1 VATANPSFNLHH
13 QAMSSLQ
20 RIHQICLA
28 LQGMQVIASS
38 FVLTMGYITAS
49 KGISAGF
56 QLYAALLYSFV
67 AVFAHVVVYYV
78 LVAVSQ
84 NVRSAHAANP
94 SSVDAWL
101 VGATRRLANGVLPF
115 LVLHIAALLAV
126 MVFAS
131 TAAASH
137 SLHRGHNAVAWLT
150 AGVGA
155 ACLVRVFYAL
165 RKNTGYLTA
174 FLVAGG
180 FSDFQEASIPDA

>member
-1 VATANPSFNLHH
+1 
-13 QAMSSLQ
+13 MSSLR

-78 LVAVSQ
+78 LLAVSQ

-101 VGATRRLANGVLPF
+101 VGATRRLANGILPF

-131 TAAASH
+131 TAAAAH
-137 SLHRGHNAVAWLT
+137 EFHRGHNAVAWLT

-174 FLVAGG
+174 FLTAGG
-180 FSDFQEASIPDA
+180 FSDFEEARIPDA